1 MNPFEYVAPSDL
13 REASS
18 LLGTRWGQTE
28 ILAGGT
34 DLMTSLKQGITKPK
48 RLVSL
53 RNIPELRRIQV
64 KKNTVR
70 IGAMVTLKEVAANPT
85 IQEEFPSLVTAINGI
100 GASQIINAGTI
111 AGDLCQRPRCWY
123 FRNGFGLLAE
133 ENGESLVRSGDNR
146 YHAILGNGGSALF
159 VNASS
164 LAPAL
169 IALQAEITVVGAAGR
184 EREIATEELYQSPNS
199 SDDREVALRANE
211 IVSEIKLPRENM
223 QNATYEVRHRHGLDW
238 PYATA
243 SVALKIRSGIARE
256 ASVVLGHVAPTPWRA
271 VAASNLLNGAR
282 VDALLAEA
290 VGQAA
295 TQGAAP
301 LTGNAYKVQMVKTAV
316 KRALLAAANA

>member
-18 LLGTRWGQTE
+18 LLGSRWGQTE
-28 ILAGGT
+28 VLAGGT
-34 DLMTSLKQGITKPK
+34 DLITSLKQGITSPR

-53 RNIPELRRIQV
+53 RNIPELKRIQV

-70 IGAMVTLKEVAANPT
+70 IGATVTLKELAANPT
-85 IQEEFPSLVTAINGI
+85 IQEEFPSLITAIQGI
-100 GASQIINAGTI
+100 GSSQIINSGTV

-133 ENGESLVRSGDNR
+133 ENGDSLVRSGDNR
-146 YHAILGNGGSALF
+146 YHAVFGNGGRALF

-169 IALQAEITVVGAAGR
+169 IALQAEATIVGAAGR
-184 EREIATEELYQSPNS
+184 EREIPVGELFQSPGNAE
-199 SDDREVALRANE
+199 DREVALRANE
-211 IVSEIKLPRENM
+211 IVTEIKIPRENM

-243 SVALKIRSGIARE
+243 SIALKVRSGIARD
-256 ASVVLGHVAPTPWRA
+256 ASVILGHVAPTPWSA

-282 VDALLAEA
+282 VDATLAEA

-301 LTGNAYKVQMVKTAV
+301 LSGNAYKVQMVKTAV
-316 KRALLAAANA
+316 KRALLSAVNA

>member
-18 LLGTRWGQTE
+18 LLASRWGQTE

-34 DLMTSLKQGITKPK
+34 DLLTSLKQGITQPK

-53 RNIPELRRIQV
+53 KNIPELRRIQV
-64 KKNTVR
+64 KKNTLR
-70 IGAMVTLKEVAANPT
+70 IGAMVTLKELAANPT
-85 IQEEFPSLVTAINGI
+85 VQEEFPSLITAIEGI
-100 GASQIINAGTI
+100 GSSQIVNVGTV

-133 ENGESLVRSGDNR
+133 DNGESLARNGDNR
-146 YHAILGNGGSALF
+146 YHAVFGNSGRAVF
-159 VNASS
+159 VSASS

-169 IALQAEITVVGAAGR
+169 IALQAEVSIVGSAGR
-184 EREIATEELYQSPNS
+184 EREINAGNLFQTPTNVDE
-199 SDDREVALRANE
+199 REVALRANE
-211 IVSEIKLPRENM
+211 IVTEIKIPRENM

-256 ASVVLGHVAPTPWRA
+256 ASVVLGHVAPTPWSA

-282 VDALLAEA
+282 VDSSLADA

-295 TQGAAP
+295 VQGAAP
-301 LTGNAYKVQMVKTAV
+301 LSGNAYKLQMVKTAV
-316 KRALLAAANA
+316 KRALLAATNA

>member
-18 LLGTRWGQTE
+18 LLASRWGQTE

-34 DLMTSLKQGITKPK
+34 DLLTSLKQGITQPK

-53 RNIPELRRIQV
+53 KNIPELRRIQV
-64 KKNTVR
+64 KKNTLR
-70 IGAMVTLKEVAANPT
+70 IGAMVTLKELAANPT
-85 IQEEFPSLVTAINGI
+85 VQEEFPSLITAIEGI
-100 GASQIINAGTI
+100 GSSQIVNVGTV

-133 ENGESLVRSGDNR
+133 DNGESLARNGDNR
-146 YHAILGNGGSALF
+146 YHAVFGNSGRAVF
-159 VNASS
+159 VSASS

-169 IALQAEITVVGAAGR
+169 IALQAEVSIVGSAGR
-184 EREIATEELYQSPNS
+184 EREINAGNLFQTPTNVDE
-199 SDDREVALRANE
+199 REVALRANE
-211 IVSEIKLPRENM
+211 IVTEIKIPRENM
-223 QNATYEVRHRHGLDW
+223 QNATYEVRHRNGLDW

-256 ASVVLGHVAPTPWRA
+256 ASVVLGHVAPTPWSA

-282 VDALLAEA
+282 VDSSLADA

-295 TQGAAP
+295 VQGAAP
-301 LTGNAYKVQMVKTAV
+301 LSGNAYKLQMVKTAV
-316 KRALLAAANA
+316 KRALLAATNA

>member
-18 LLGTRWGQTE
+18 LLGSRWGQTE
-28 ILAGGT
+28 VLAGGT
-34 DLMTSLKQGITKPK
+34 DLVTSLKQGITKPK
-48 RLVSL
+48 RVVSL
-53 RNIPELRRIQV
+53 KNIPELKRIQV

-70 IGAMVTLKEVAANPT
+70 IGAMVTLRELAANST
-85 IQEEFPSLVTAINGI
+85 IQEEFPAIVTAIEGI
-100 GASQIINAGTI
+100 GSSQIVNAGTI

-123 FRNGFGLLAE
+123 FRNGFGLLGE
-133 ENGESLVRSGDNR
+133 DNGDSLVRKGDNR
-146 YHAILGNGGSALF
+146 YHAIFGNNGRALF

-169 IALQAEITVVGAAGR
+169 IALQAEISIVGAAGR
-184 EREIATEELYQSPNS
+184 EREISAGDLYQAPNNS
-199 SDDREVALRANE
+199 EDREVALRANE

-223 QNATYEVRHRHGLDW
+223 QNASYEVRHRHGLDW

-256 ASVVLGHVAPTPWRA
+256 ASVVLGHVAPTPWPA
-271 VAASNLLNGAR
+271 IAASNLLNGAR
-282 VDALLAEA
+282 IDESLAES

-295 TQGAAP
+295 VQGAAP
-301 LTGNAYKVQMVKTAV
+301 LSGNSYKIQMVKTAV

>member
-18 LLGTRWGQTE
+18 LLGSRWGQTE
-28 ILAGGT
+28 VLAGGT
-34 DLMTSLKQGITKPK
+34 DLVTSLKQGITKPK

-53 RNIPELRRIQV
+53 KNIPELKRIQV

-70 IGAMVTLKEVAANPT
+70 IGAMVTLRDLAANAT
-85 IQEEFPSLVTAINGI
+85 IQEEFPALVTAIDGI
-100 GASQIINAGTI
+100 GSSQIINAGTV

-133 ENGESLVRSGDNR
+133 DNGDSLVRTGDNR
-146 YHAILGNGGSALF
+146 YHAIFGNDGRALF

-169 IALQAEITVVGAAGR
+169 IALQAEISIVGAAGR
-184 EREIATEELYQSPNS
+184 EREINAGDLFQAPNNGE
-199 SDDREVALRANE
+199 DREVALRANE

-223 QNATYEVRHRHGLDW
+223 QNASYEVRHRHGLDW

-256 ASVVLGHVAPTPWRA
+256 ASVVLGHVAPTPWPA

-282 VDALLAEA
+282 VDASLAEA
-290 VGQAA
+290 VGEAA
-295 TQGAAP
+295 ARGAKP
-301 LTGNAYKVQMVKTAV
+301 LSGNAYKVQMVKTAV